1 MSMNSQPTDSEKQS
15 PDCPFVVDRVA
26 MRQRWDRLTF
36 LHWKYPITAVQA
48 LLPPGLV
55 VEPFQGSA
63 WVGLVPFFMEVDI
76 PTLGRIPWLFEF
88 PETNVR
94 TYVRGPSGDP
104 GVWFF
109 SLDAAR
115 LAAVV
120 TARVTYRV
128 PYFWSQMEVARMGQS
143 MSYATRRRWPHPGV
157 VGSQVEIEIGEQ
169 YLANELTDF
178 DHYLT
183 ARWTLYGTWGEKLLM
198 ARAQHAPWPLYR
210 ARVVMLEDSL
220 VEAAGLRAPS
230 DPPIVHWS
238 PGVDVK
244 VGYPWVAI

>member
-1 MSMNSQPTDSEKQS
+1 MDSEPIDSEDHS

-36 LHWKYPITAVQA
+36 LHWKYPIAAVQE

-55 VEPFQGSA
+55 VEAYRGSA

-76 PTLGRIPWLFEF
+76 PRLGRMPRLFEF

-128 PYFWSQMEVARMGQS
+128 PYFWSQMEVARKGQV
-143 MSYATRRRWPHPGV
+143 MSYSARRRWPNPGV
-157 VGSQVEIEIGEQ
+157 VGSLVEVEIGDR
-169 YLANELTDF
+169 YLPNELTDI

-183 ARWTLYGTWGEKLLM
+183 ARWTLYGTWGRRLLM

-210 ARVVMLEDSL
+210 ARAVALKDSL
-220 VEAAGLRAPS
+220 VEAVGLPAPG

-244 VGYPWVAI
+244 VGYPWVAN

>member
-1 MSMNSQPTDSEKQS
+1 MTMESDHTDPFSHS

-26 MRQRWDRLTF
+26 MLQRWDRLTF
-36 LHWKYPITAVQA
+36 LHWKYPIAVVQQ

-55 VEPFQGSA
+55 VEPYEGAA
-63 WVGLVPFFMEVDI
+63 WVGLVPFFMEVRM
-76 PTLGRIPWLFEF
+76 PRLGRIPRLFEF

-120 TARVTYRV
+120 TARSTYRV
-128 PYFWSQMEVARMGQS
+128 PYFWSQMEVARDGRTMRYTAQ
-143 MSYATRRRWPHPGV
+143 RRWPHPGG
-157 VGSQVEIEIGEQ
+157 VGSQVEVEIGEQ
-169 YLANELTDF
+169 YLTHELSDF

-183 ARWTLYGTWGEKLLM
+183 ARWTLYGTWGRKLLM
-198 ARAQHAPWPLYR
+198 ARAQHAPWPLHR
-210 ARVVMLEDSL
+210 ARVVVLEDGL
-220 VEAAGLRAPS
+220 VEAAGLPAPTHL
-230 DPPIVHWS
+230 PVVHWS
-238 PGVDVK
+238 PGVDVN
-244 VGYPWVAI
+244 VGYPWIAR